1 MTPAEASAESL
12 RKFWLAVKFALVREA
27 GGLRP
32 SVVDGFGEIDFSFL
46 DEPDRDA
53 LHAAREQFLDAVDR
67 PPDLF
72 RVDPDAPADD
82 PATDARRD
90 EAWAALERIGTLL
103 GITTGRYRDPQA
115 FRLGYQIDRR
125 LADRLPDWVR
135 HDLTYYEVVGY
146 GPNDPLLWISM
157 VIPEDWE
164 EWAPDTFRTRM
175 ADLRETLNRVTQAV
189 DRDWWARLRPM
200 TESDQHAETL
210 GVAA

>member
-1 MTPAEASAESL
+1 MTPDEASAESL
-12 RKFWLAVKFALVREA
+12 RKFWHAVKFALAREG
-27 GGLRP
+27 GGLTP
-32 SVVDGFGEIDFSFL
+32 SLMDGFGEIDFSFL

-53 LHAAREQFLDAVDR
+53 LHAAHRQFLDAVDR
-67 PPDLF
+67 PLKFDDASPD
-72 RVDPDAPADD
+72 DSDAA
-82 PATDARRD
+82 ARRD
-90 EAWAALERIGTLL
+90 GAWAALERIGTLL
-103 GITTGRYRDPQA
+103 GVSTGRYRDAQA

-146 GPNDPLLWISM
+146 GPNDPLLWVSM
-157 VIPEDWE
+157 VIPENWEDWE
-164 EWAPDTFRTRM
+164 PDTFRTRM

-189 DRDWWARLRPM
+189 DRNWWTRLRPM